1 MTQVSA
7 STIVQAMHWRYATK
21 AFNKN
26 KEISAEEKAALLET
40 LRMAP
45 SSYGLQPWKFL
56 IVNDKD
62 VRAKLGEFVPANK
75 AKFEDSSLL
84 VVIARRRITTADH
97 VAQHIET
104 LQEARRASAEELQ
117 PFKDTLTRTTAGK
130 PTDVQDIWNSRQAY
144 VALGCAVTAA
154 ALLKI
159 DACPMEGVNPE
170 KFDNILGL
178 TGTDFTTTLAVAFGY
193 RDESDP
199 FASYSR
205 ARRPA
210 SEVIQEI

>member
-1 MTQVSA
+1 MTRVSA
-7 STIVQAMHWRYATK
+7 DTIVQAMHWRYATK
-21 AFNKN
+21 AFDKT
-26 KEISAEEKAALLET
+26 KDISAEDKAALLET

-56 IVNDKD
+56 VVDDKAI
-62 VRAKLGEFVPANK
+62 RAKLGEFVPANK
-75 AKFEDSSLL
+75 AKFEDCALL
-84 VVIARRRITTADH
+84 VVIARRRTTTADH
-97 VAQHIET
+97 VAQHVET
-104 LQEARRASAEELQ
+104 LQEVRNASAEDLQ
-117 PFKDTLTRTTAGK
+117 PFKDRLTQAAAGK
-130 PTDVQDIWNSRQAY
+130 PTDVQDVWNSRQAY

-170 KFDNILGL
+170 KFDSILGL
-178 TGTDFTTTLAVAFGY
+178 SGTDFTTTLAIAFGY
-193 RDESDP
+193 RDESDA

-210 SEVIQEI
+210 SDVIQEI

>member
-7 STIVQAMHWRYATK
+7 NMIVEALHWRYATK
-21 AFNKN
+21 AFDKT
-26 KEISAEEKAALLET
+26 KDISAEDKAALLET

-56 IVNDKD
+56 IVNDKAI
-62 VRAKLGEFVPANK
+62 RAKLGEFIPANK
-75 AKFEDSSLL
+75 AKFEDSALL
-84 VVIARRRITTADH
+84 VVIARRRVTTADH
-97 VAQHIET
+97 VAQHVET
-104 LQEARRASAEELQ
+104 LQEARSASAEDLQ
-117 PFKDTLTRTTAGK
+117 PFKDRLTQAAAGK

-144 VALGCAVTAA
+144 VALGCAITAA

-170 KFDNILGL
+170 KFDSVLGL
-178 TGTDFTTTLAVAFGY
+178 SGTDFTTTLAIAFGY
-193 RDESDP
+193 RDENDP